1 MKAERMPSKSQ
12 LTESLK
18 VEHFRQISRTF
29 RKYFGLGLETVDE
42 RGREVSSLCT
52 NDCTPQFC
60 KTIKTS
66 NALSKRCRQERLRSL
81 SMAFETGQPYISL
94 CHAGIVLV
102 CVPVM
107 DKEAPLGGLF
117 FGKCLWEPIN
127 KVIEADL
134 LKRLISSRLNP
145 KKVINDA
152 CSLPV
157 ITARTIHSASEF
169 LYIMLYETTNL
180 DPRIIQWRRRKS
192 EQQAQISDFIQ
203 QQKKL
208 GAGDKYPYQ
217 NERELINK
225 VKIGDKIGAKKILNT
240 ILATIMFRNPGQLD
254 VLKTRLIELLSVLS
268 RSAAEGG
275 VDIDLM
281 LKRNAGYIN
290 KVIMLDTQEDVC
302 VWISH
307 ALNEFVDSVYG
318 VLHSNKIKRVN
329 SAVDYIDANYN
340 RRLKL
345 SDVAEAAH
353 LSVSRLAH
361 LFKEQM
367 GTTVIDYMIS
377 VRIDQAR
384 KLLLA
389 TDESCTRISFE
400 LGYNNQSYFCH
411 SFKKIVGMTPRQFR
425 KSNRR

>member
-1 MKAERMPSKSQ
+1 MKDGKMSSKSQ

-18 VEHFRQISRTF
+18 VEHFQQISRTF

-52 NDCTPQFC
+52 NDCTPRLCQ
-60 KTIKTS
+60 TIKAS
-66 NALSKRCRQERLRSL
+66 KALSKRCRQERLRSL

-107 DKEAPLGGLF
+107 DKEVPLGGFF

-134 LKRLISSRLNP
+134 LKRLISSRLNL

-152 CSLPV
+152 RSLPV
-157 ITARTIHSASEF
+157 ITARTIYSASEF

-192 EQQAQISDFIQ
+192 EQQAQISDFIH

-208 GAGDKYPYQ
+208 GVESKYPYQ

-225 VKIGDKIGAKKILNT
+225 VKIGDKIPAKKILNA
-240 ILATIMFRNPGQLD
+240 ILGTIMFRNPGQLD
-254 VLKTRLIELLSVLS
+254 VLKARLIELLSVLS

-290 KVIMLDTQEDVC
+290 RVIMLDTQEDIC

-307 ALNEFVDSVYG
+307 ALNDFVDRVYK
-318 VLHSNKIKRVN
+318 VVNSNKIKRID

-340 RRLKL
+340 RQISLA
-345 SDVAEAAH
+345 DVAKAAH

-367 GTTVIDYMIS
+367 EMTVIDYLRS
-377 VRIDQAR
+377 VRIDHAR

-389 TDESCTRISFE
+389 TDESCTRISYE

-411 SFKKIVGMTPRQFR
+411 TFKKIVGMTPRQFR